1 MWSGDQNFM
10 TSTPIREVNLID
22 RTSILQGFDQKNRS
36 SEEWCWFKFNNLG
49 QWQVQ
54 SKKYRAVW
62 RKC

>member
-49 QWQVQ
+49 
-54 SKKYRAVW
+54 
-62 RKC
+62 